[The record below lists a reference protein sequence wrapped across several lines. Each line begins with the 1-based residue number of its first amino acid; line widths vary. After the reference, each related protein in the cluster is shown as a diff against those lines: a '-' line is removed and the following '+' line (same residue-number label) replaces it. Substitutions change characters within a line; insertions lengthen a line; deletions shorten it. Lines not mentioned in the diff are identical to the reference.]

1 MNTNR
6 QDMRL
11 PGGQIKETI
20 ETDAHRK
27 RIEKMGREG
36 YREYMRVMQSKY
48 NPERSV
54 FYGKVYKLAGG
65 YKIYRNKTEDERREL
80 RRIIK
85 EEETSNYTLN
95 REETENEA
103 FLRTIIP
110 PQPSN
115 IAPFS
120 YPPEH
125 KDRLE
130 RDGST
135 VELAIKA
142 RKENKKDGFPYV
154 LEHPYYPGIRK
165 LGYSYNPRSRLG
177 TFNVGCPYKLFSMP
191 YISVYLEDAALAEAT
206 VQETLKEYHVSGE
219 WYEVSRELAIKTIED
234 YVESL
239 NELRQKQKMD

>member
-1 MNTNR
+1 MNFNKMWEKNHEDRLAYNEYNR
-6 QDMRL
+6 LRQHRWNPRL
-11 PGGQIKETI
+11 NAIS
-20 ETDAHRK
+20 
-27 RIEKMGREG
+27 REA
-36 YREYMRVMQSKY
+36 
-48 NPERSV
+48 N
-54 FYGKVYKLAGG
+54 KLAGG
-65 YKIYRNKTEDERREL
+65 YNIYKKKTRDERLQL
-80 RRIIK
+80 RRTAEARLFY
-85 EEETSNYTLN
+85 EEDNI
-95 REETENEA
+95 RKETENEA

-110 PQPSN
+110 PKPSN

-165 LGYSYNPRSRLG
+165 LGYSYNPRSRLS
-177 TFNVGCPYKLFSMP
+177 TYNVGCPYKLFSMP

>member
-1 MNTNR
+1 M
-6 QDMRL
+6 
-11 PGGQIKETI
+11 
-20 ETDAHRK
+20 A
-27 RIEKMGREG
+27 REAL
-36 YREYMRVMQSKY
+36 E
-48 NPERSV
+48 
-54 FYGKVYKLAGG
+54 GKVVSLV
-65 YKIYRNKTEDERREL
+65 
-80 RRIIK
+80 
-85 EEETSNYTLN
+85 
-95 REETENEA
+95 
-103 FLRTIIP
+103 P
-110 PQPSN
+110 PKPSN

-142 RKENKKDGFPYV
+142 RKENKKDGFPYI

-165 LGYSYNPRSRLG
+165 LGYSYNPRSRLS
-177 TFNVGCPYKLFSMP
+177 TYNVGCPYKLFSMP
-191 YISVYLEDAALAEAT
+191 YIAVYLEDAALAEAT

-239 NELRQKQKMD
+239 NDRKEQAMD

>member
-1 MNTNR
+1 MPNRGMWIMKTCTCRICNT
-6 QDMRL
+6 
-11 PGGQIKETI
+11 
-20 ETDAHRK
+20 
-27 RIEKMGREG
+27 EKQEDG
-36 YREYMRVMQSKY
+36 
-48 NPERSV
+48 
-54 FYGKVYKLAGG
+54 FYPS
-65 YKIYRNKTEDERREL
+65 E
-80 RRIIK
+80 
-85 EEETSNYTLN
+85 
-95 REETENEA
+95 
-103 FLRTIIP
+103 FLRGGRCIECMRKLRLGQAWTKWRGWVQKTWGITQKQFIDLPKDVRLKRVAIAREALKDKVVSLVP
-110 PQPSN
+110 PKPSN

-154 LEHPYYPGIRK
+154 LEHPYYPGRRK
-165 LGYSYNPRSRLG
+165 LGYSYNPRSRLS
-177 TFNVGCPYKLFSMP
+177 TYNVGCPYKLFSMP

-239 NELRQKQKMD
+239 NDRKEQAMG

>member
-6 QDMRL
+6 QDTRL

-80 RRIIK
+80 RRIVK
-85 EEETSNYTLN
+85 EIETLG
-95 REETENEA
+95 A
-103 FLRTIIP
+103 AP
-110 PQPSN
+110 PEKEKMN
-115 IAPFS
+115 IASFT
-120 YPPEH
+120 YPQEH

-239 NELRQKQKMD
+239 NDRKEQAMG